1 MEKLQ
6 NLLRENP
13 KLVLLIGA
21 ALLLLG
27 NHYQQNQVNSID
39 LSANINESGSV
50 KTEAIVEEKELI
62 YVHITGAVQKA
73 GVYVV
78 EKGQRIEDVLLLA
91 GVTEE
96 ADIEALNRAAL
107 VADGQKILVP
117 KVQENSDSAEMLFD
131 DGKVSINQ
139 GSLQELVS
147 LPGIGEQ
154 KGQAI
159 IDYRQKN
166 GGFSVLEDLCK
177 VPGIGQATYERL
189 LEKIKL

>member
-13 KLVLLIGA
+13 KLVLLVGA

-73 GVYVV
+73 GVYAV

-91 GVTEE
+91 GITEE

-117 KVQENSDSAEMLFD
+117 KVQENSDSTEMLFD

-159 IDYRQKN
+159 IDYRKRN

>member
-1 MEKLQ
+1 MEKLKNWLQ
-6 NLLRENP
+6 ENP
-13 KLVLLIGA
+13 KIV
-21 ALLLLG
+21 LLLG
-27 NHYQQNQVNSID
+27 LALLVLGNQYQQAQEDMIT
-39 LSANINESGSV
+39 LSAEKEV
-50 KTEAIVEEKELI
+50 RELEVVEEIAVEKELI
-62 YVHITGAVQKA
+62 YVHITGAVQQP
-73 GVYVV
+73 GVYAV
-78 EKGQRIEDVLLLA
+78 EKGQRIEDILLLA
-91 GVTEE
+91 GATEE

-107 VADGQKILVP
+107 VADGQKIVVP
-117 KVQENSDSAEMLFD
+117 KVRENSEFAEVIID

-139 GSLQELVS
+139 GSLQELIS

-189 LEKIKL
+189 MEKIKL